1 MRTLG
6 LSVISMLLTGLVIGN
21 AYYQKKQFYPSVVY
35 ITKSNPSMAVIYI
48 QSLVLVLMLGKLMKK
63 IFLGTLR
70 AAEFEH
76 LMERFWYA
84 LTETCLAF
92 TVFRDDFNPKF
103 VALFTV
109 LLFLKSFHWLA
120 EDRVDYMERSP
131 VIGWLFHVRVAG
143 LLLCLGLFDYELI
156 SYAYQSTIAKGVTV
170 QLVFGFEYAIL
181 MTMVINTAIKYIFHA
196 AELRS
201 DTPWENKAVFL
212 LYTELIIGFTRVV
225 LYVVFVILMVK
236 IFTLPMFAFRP
247 MYYTMRNF
255 KKALN
260 DVILSRRAIRNMN
273 TLYPDATPEEL
284 QMSDNICI
292 ICREDMV
299 SSSKKLPCG
308 HIFHT
313 ACLRSW
319 FQRQQTCP
327 TCRLNILRTPITAAT
342 APANP
347 VPNNN
352 GNDANAGAGGAA
364 GNDTSRPTMAAA
376 TGGAGGVGGVSGS
389 GGVVSSGATLPN
401 GRCKFSFKRLV
412 HANEA
417 NWASPVAGTIVGPDL
432 QGPDLSAKEGRKEA
446 LKLTPFIMPFAGLTA
461 TGTSALPL
469 FPPAPMLLPPFP
481 FVGMPPYSMPLPPVP
496 PALDT
501 LSDEE
506 VRAMEGSERRHI
518 EERIKHLQ
526 NIRTL
531 LDASVALMNQYA
543 AITARLPPEAVA
555 HLQQQPTQPTVS
567 MVNPANATGSSSS
580 TTSTDITTS
589 PAATLATATVTEPA
603 RMVAEGAASSVAP
616 ESSSN
621 KPSSSMVSDSEA
633 NRVSSSSSSA
643 AVLSQPKLE
652 DLGPLSSDED
662 DPGTAKHRQE
672 PLPSD
677 SKVLLITPDQMQE
690 AAAAATTSARL
701 AENGVGGA
709 LKRPESAAM
718 SELRRRRLEKFAT
731 TSTADGSQQQQQQQ
745 QQQ

>member
-401 GRCKFSFKRLV
+401 G
-412 HANEA
+412 
-417 NWASPVAGTIVGPDL
+417 
-432 QGPDLSAKEGRKEA
+432 
-446 LKLTPFIMPFAGLTA
+446 LTA

-621 KPSSSMVSDSEA
+621 KPSSSKVSDSEA
-633 NRVSSSSSSA
+633 NRVSSSSSSSSA

-662 DPGTAKHRQE
+662 DPGTAKHRKE

-731 TSTADGSQQQQQQQ
+731 TSTADGSQQEQQQQQ
-745 QQQ
+745 QQ

>member
-1 MRTLG
+1 MRALG
-6 LSVISMLLTGLVIGN
+6 ISIISLTLTGMVIGN

-131 VIGWLFHVRVAG
+131 VIGWIFHLRVAG
-143 LLLCLGLFDYELI
+143 LLACLGVLDYQLI
-156 SYAYQSTIAKGVTV
+156 AYAYQSTIAKGATV

-181 MTMVINTAIKYIFHA
+181 MTMVLNTAIKYMFHA

-212 LYTELIIGFTRVV
+212 LYTELIIGLIRVV
-225 LYVVFVILMVK
+225 LYVIFVILMVK
-236 IFTLPMFAFRP
+236 IYTLPLFAFRP

-284 QMSDNICI
+284 QLSDNICI

-299 SSSKKLPCG
+299 SNSKKLPCG

-327 TCRLNILRTPITAAT
+327 TCRLNILRTPITTT
-342 APANP
+342 APNP
-347 VPNNN
+347 IQPA
-352 GNDANAGAGGAA
+352 GNDANNQND
-364 GNDTSRPTMAAA
+364 GNRSTSTMAP
-376 TGGAGGVGGVSGS
+376 GAVA
-389 GGVVSSGATLPN
+389 SGATAAQPNVPNMNMPNPSGLPMIP
-401 GRCKFSFKRLV
+401 GSPLV
-412 HANEA
+412 L
-417 NWASPVAGTIVGPDL
+417 PPM
-432 QGPDLSAKEGRKEA
+432 
-446 LKLTPFIMPFAGLTA
+446 PFIGI
-461 TGTSALPL
+461 
-469 FPPAPMLLPPFP
+469 PPSTLL
-481 FVGMPPYSMPLPPVP
+481 MPLPPVP

-501 LSDEE
+501 LTDEE
-506 VRAMEGSERRHI
+506 LRAMEGNERHHV

-531 LDASVALMNQYA
+531 LDASVALMNQYST
-543 AITARLPPEAVA
+543 IVARLPPVEISA
-555 HLQQQPTQPTVS
+555 
-567 MVNPANATGSSSS
+567 
-580 TTSTDITTS
+580 
-589 PAATLATATVTEPA
+589 PAAS
-603 RMVAEGAASSVAP
+603 ASSVAP
-616 ESSSN
+616 
-621 KPSSSMVSDSEA
+621 PSTSTEA
-633 NRVSSSSSSA
+633 TSA
-643 AVLSQPKLE
+643 TDTLNAVPKTVKQPAEVQIE
-652 DLGPLSSDED
+652 DLGSDD
-662 DPGTAKHRQE
+662 DSVTKLKKE
-672 PLPSD
+672 PLPST
-677 SKVLLITPDQMQE
+677 SKAFLITPDQQQASSSE
-690 AAAAATTSARL
+690 IAGSSSSGNVSPNASVRH
-701 AENGVGGA
+701 AEDS
-709 LKRPESAAM
+709 EM
-718 SELRRRRLEKFAT
+718 SEIRRRRLEKFGAQ
-731 TSTADGSQQQQQQQ
+731 SGPK
-745 QQQ
+745 

>member
-1 MRTLG
+1 MRALG
-6 LSVISMLLTGLVIGN
+6 ISIISLTLTGMVIGN

-131 VIGWLFHVRVAG
+131 VIGWIFHLRVAG
-143 LLLCLGLFDYELI
+143 LLACLGVLDYQLI
-156 SYAYQSTIAKGVTV
+156 AYAYQSTIAKGATV

-181 MTMVINTAIKYIFHA
+181 MTMVLNTAIKYMFHA

-212 LYTELIIGFTRVV
+212 LYTELIIGLIRVV
-225 LYVVFVILMVK
+225 LYVIFVILMVK
-236 IFTLPMFAFRP
+236 IYTLPLFAFRP

-284 QMSDNICI
+284 QLSDNICI

-299 SSSKKLPCG
+299 SNSKKLPCG

-327 TCRLNILRTPITAAT
+327 TCRLNILRTPITTT
-342 APANP
+342 APNP
-347 VPNNN
+347 IQPA
-352 GNDANAGAGGAA
+352 GNDANNQND
-364 GNDTSRPTMAAA
+364 GNRSTSTMAPGAVASGTTAA
-376 TGGAGGVGGVSGS
+376 Q
-389 GGVVSSGATLPN
+389 PN
-401 GRCKFSFKRLV
+401 V
-412 HANEA
+412 PNM
-417 NWASPVAGTIVGPDL
+417 N
-432 QGPDLSAKEGRKEA
+432 
-446 LKLTPFIMPFAGLTA
+446 MPNS
-461 TGTSALPL
+461 SALPMIPGSPL
-469 FPPAPMLLPPFP
+469 VLPPMP
-481 FVGMPPYSMPLPPVP
+481 FLGIPPSTLLMPLPPVP

-501 LSDEE
+501 LTDEE
-506 VRAMEGSERRHI
+506 LRAMEGNERHHV

-531 LDASVALMNQYA
+531 LDASVALMNQYST
-543 AITARLPPEAVA
+543 IVARLPPVEISAPAASTSSAVP
-555 HLQQQPTQPTVS
+555 LS
-567 MVNPANATGSSSS
+567 
-580 TTSTDITTS
+580 TSTEATSATDTLNAVPTTVKQ
-589 PAATLATATVTEPA
+589 PAEV
-603 RMVAEGAASSVAP
+603 
-616 ESSSN
+616 
-621 KPSSSMVSDSEA
+621 
-633 NRVSSSSSSA
+633 
-643 AVLSQPKLE
+643 QIE
-652 DLGPLSSDED
+652 DLGSDD
-662 DPGTAKHRQE
+662 DSVTKLKKE
-672 PLPSD
+672 PLPST
-677 SKVLLITPDQMQE
+677 SKAFLITPDQQQASSSE
-690 AAAAATTSARL
+690 IAGSSSSSNVSTNASVRH
-701 AENGVGGA
+701 AEDS
-709 LKRPESAAM
+709 EM
-718 SELRRRRLEKFAT
+718 SEIRRRRLEKFGAQ
-731 TSTADGSQQQQQQQ
+731 SGSK
-745 QQQ
+745 

>member
-1 MRTLG
+1 MRALG
-6 LSVISMLLTGLVIGN
+6 ISVISLTLTGMVIGN

-103 VALFTV
+103 VALFV
-109 LLFLKSFHWLA
+109 ALLFLKSFHWLA

-131 VIGWLFHVRVAG
+131 VIGWIFHLRVAG
-143 LLLCLGLFDYELI
+143 LLACLGVLDYQLI
-156 SYAYQSTIAKGVTV
+156 AYAYQSTIAKGATV

-181 MTMVINTAIKYIFHA
+181 MTMVLNTAIKYMFHA

-212 LYTELIIGFTRVV
+212 LYTELIIGLIRVI
-225 LYVVFVILMVK
+225 LYVIFVILMVK
-236 IFTLPMFAFRP
+236 IYTLPLFAFRP

-284 QMSDNICI
+284 TLSDNICI

-327 TCRLNILRTPITAAT
+327 TCRLNILRTPITTT
-342 APANP
+342 APNP
-347 VPNNN
+347 IQP
-352 GNDANAGAGGAA
+352 AA
-364 GNDTSRPTMAAA
+364 GNDASNQNDANRSTSTMGAAVPGTTA
-376 TGGAGGVGGVSGS
+376 TQANVPNIN
-389 GGVVSSGATLPN
+389 LPN
-401 GRCKFSFKRLV
+401 STALPMIPGAPGLV
-412 HANEA
+412 F
-417 NWASPVAGTIVGPDL
+417 PPM
-432 QGPDLSAKEGRKEA
+432 
-446 LKLTPFIMPFAGLTA
+446 PFIGI
-461 TGTSALPL
+461 
-469 FPPAPMLLPPFP
+469 PPSTLL
-481 FVGMPPYSMPLPPVP
+481 MPLPPVP

-501 LSDEE
+501 LTDEE
-506 VRAMEGSERRHI
+506 LRAMEGNERHHV

-531 LDASVALMNQYA
+531 LDASVALMNQYST
-543 AITARLPPEAVA
+543 IVARLPPVEVVPPVSTSAVV
-555 HLQQQPTQPTVS
+555 PP
-567 MVNPANATGSSSS
+567 P
-580 TTSTDITTS
+580 
-589 PAATLATATVTEPA
+589 PPP
-603 RMVAEGAASSVAP
+603 SVAP
-616 ESSSN
+616 STED
-621 KPSSSMVSDSEA
+621 PSSSASNAVLTTVKQPTEVQIEDLGSDDDSVTKLKKEPLPSTSKA
-633 NRVSSSSSSA
+633 FYKLITPDQQQQQSPSTSSSSSSR
-643 AVLSQPKLE
+643 VNVRQSE
-652 DLGPLSSDED
+652 DSE
-662 DPGTAKHRQE
+662 
-672 PLPSD
+672 
-677 SKVLLITPDQMQE
+677 
-690 AAAAATTSARL
+690 
-701 AENGVGGA
+701 
-709 LKRPESAAM
+709 M
-718 SELRRRRLEKFAT
+718 SEIRRRRLEKFGAP
-731 TSTADGSQQQQQQQ
+731 SGSK
-745 QQQ
+745 

>member
-1 MRTLG
+1 MRALG
-6 LSVISMLLTGLVIGN
+6 ISVISLALTGMVIGN

-63 IFLGTLR
+63 VFLGTLR

-131 VIGWLFHVRVAG
+131 VIGWIFHLRVAG
-143 LLLCLGLFDYELI
+143 LLACLGVLDYQLI
-156 SYAYQSTIAKGVTV
+156 AYAYQSTIAKGATV

-181 MTMVINTAIKYIFHA
+181 MTMVLNTAIKYMFHA

-212 LYTELIIGFTRVV
+212 LYTELIIGLIRVI
-225 LYVVFVILMVK
+225 LYVIFVILMVK
-236 IFTLPMFAFRP
+236 IYTLPLFAFRP

-284 QMSDNICI
+284 QLSDNICI
-292 ICREDMV
+292 ICREDMI

-327 TCRLNILRTPITAAT
+327 TCRLNILRTPITTT
-342 APANP
+342 APNP
-347 VPNNN
+347 IQPAA
-352 GNDANAGAGGAA
+352 GNDANNQNDANRSTSTMGAGQAGSGAA
-364 GNDTSRPTMAAA
+364 AAQPN
-376 TGGAGGVGGVSGS
+376 VPNMN
-389 GGVVSSGATLPN
+389 LPN
-401 GRCKFSFKRLV
+401 S
-412 HANEA
+412 
-417 NWASPVAGTIVGPDL
+417 T
-432 QGPDLSAKEGRKEA
+432 A
-446 LKLTPFIMPFAGLTA
+446 LPMIPGAPGMVFPPMPFIGI
-461 TGTSALPL
+461 
-469 FPPAPMLLPPFP
+469 PPSTLL
-481 FVGMPPYSMPLPPVP
+481 MPLPPVP
-496 PALDT
+496 PALDSLT
-501 LSDEE
+501 DEE
-506 VRAMEGSERRHI
+506 LRAMEGNERRHV

-531 LDASVALMNQYA
+531 LDASVALMNQYST
-543 AITARLPPEAVA
+543 IVARLPPVEIV
-555 HLQQQPTQPTVS
+555 PPV
-567 MVNPANATGSSSS
+567 
-580 TTSTDITTS
+580 TTSAVIP
-589 PAATLATATVTEPA
+589 PAAPSTE
-603 RMVAEGAASSVAP
+603 AP
-616 ESSSN
+616 
-621 KPSSSMVSDSEA
+621 
-633 NRVSSSSSSA
+633 SSSA
-643 AVLSQPKLE
+643 ANAVPTTVKQPAEVQIE
-652 DLGPLSSDED
+652 DLGSDD
-662 DPGTAKHRQE
+662 DSVTKLKKE
-672 PLPSD
+672 PLPST
-677 SKVLLITPDQMQE
+677 SKAFLITPDQQQQQQQSPS
-690 AAAAATTSARL
+690 TSSS
-701 AENGVGGA
+701 
-709 LKRPESAAM
+709 SASVRHSEDSEM
-718 SELRRRRLEKFAT
+718 SEIRRRRLEKFGA
-731 TSTADGSQQQQQQQ
+731 SSGSK
-745 QQQ
+745 

>member
-1 MRTLG
+1 MEKREKFRTHKFNKINIFFESISQLAENLLEMRALG
-6 LSVISMLLTGLVIGN
+6 ISVISLALTGMVIGN

-131 VIGWLFHVRVAG
+131 VIGWIFHLRVAG
-143 LLLCLGLFDYELI
+143 LLACLGVLDYQLI
-156 SYAYQSTIAKGVTV
+156 AYAYQSTIAKGATV

-181 MTMVINTAIKYIFHA
+181 MTMVLNTAIKYMFHA

-212 LYTELIIGFTRVV
+212 LYTELIIGLIRVV
-225 LYVVFVILMVK
+225 LYVIFVILMVK
-236 IFTLPMFAFRP
+236 IYTLPLFAFRP

-284 QMSDNICI
+284 QLSDNICI

-299 SSSKKLPCG
+299 SNSKKLPCG

-327 TCRLNILRTPITAAT
+327 TCRLNILRTPITTT
-342 APANP
+342 APNP
-347 VPNNN
+347 IQPA
-352 GNDANAGAGGAA
+352 GNDANNQ
-364 GNDTSRPTMAAA
+364 NDANRSTSTMAPGAVPPGTTAA
-376 TGGAGGVGGVSGS
+376 QPNVPNMN
-389 GGVVSSGATLPN
+389 LPN
-401 GRCKFSFKRLV
+401 SAALPMIPGSPLV
-412 HANEA
+412 L
-417 NWASPVAGTIVGPDL
+417 PPM
-432 QGPDLSAKEGRKEA
+432 
-446 LKLTPFIMPFAGLTA
+446 PFIGI
-461 TGTSALPL
+461 
-469 FPPAPMLLPPFP
+469 PPSTLL
-481 FVGMPPYSMPLPPVP
+481 MPLPPVP

-501 LSDEE
+501 LTDEE
-506 VRAMEGSERRHI
+506 LRAMEGNERHHV

-531 LDASVALMNQYA
+531 LDASVALMNQYST
-543 AITARLPPEAVA
+543 IVARLPPVE
-555 HLQQQPTQPTVS
+555 VS
-567 MVNPANATGSSSS
+567 APAASTSSVVPNQPAN
-580 TTSTDITTS
+580 
-589 PAATLATATVTEPA
+589 P
-603 RMVAEGAASSVAP
+603 
-616 ESSSN
+616 
-621 KPSSSMVSDSEA
+621 EA
-633 NRVSSSSSSA
+633 NREADTLNAIPPTVKQPAEVQIEDLGSDDDSVTKLKKEPLPSTSKAFLITPDQQQAPSTEIASTSSSSSSMSA
-643 AVLSQPKLE
+643 NASVRQAE
-652 DLGPLSSDED
+652 DSE
-662 DPGTAKHRQE
+662 
-672 PLPSD
+672 
-677 SKVLLITPDQMQE
+677 
-690 AAAAATTSARL
+690 
-701 AENGVGGA
+701 
-709 LKRPESAAM
+709 M
-718 SELRRRRLEKFAT
+718 SEIRRRRLEKFGAQ
-731 TSTADGSQQQQQQQ
+731 SGSK
-745 QQQ
+745 

>member
-1 MRTLG
+1 MKMRTLG

-156 SYAYQSTIAKGVTV
+156 SYAYQSTISKGVTV

-299 SSSKKLPCG
+299 SNSKKLPCG

-342 APANP
+342 TAANP
-347 VPNNN
+347 VANNN
-352 GNDANAGAGGAA
+352 ANDGANGAGPGTDASRPTGAGMAGAGGVAGASVAGAA
-364 GNDTSRPTMAAA
+364 
-376 TGGAGGVGGVSGS
+376 
-389 GGVVSSGATLPN
+389 LPN
-401 GRCKFSFKRLV
+401 GM
-412 HANEA
+412 A
-417 NWASPVAGTIVGPDL
+417 P
-432 QGPDLSAKEGRKEA
+432 SA
-446 LKLTPFIMPFAGLTA
+446 TN
-461 TGTSALPL
+461 ALPL
-469 FPPAPMLLPPFP
+469 FPGAPLVLPPFP
-481 FVGMPPYSMPLPPVP
+481 FVGMPPYTMPLPPVP
-496 PALDT
+496 PSLDT
-501 LSDEE
+501 LTDEE
-506 VRAMEGSERRHI
+506 VRAMEGTERRHI
-518 EERIKHLQ
+518 EERIKHLR

-555 HLQQQPTQPTVS
+555 HLQAPPPPGPQQAEPSVNASATVPPMAEVPS
-567 MVNPANATGSSSS
+567 TSASTTTGDASVDPSISTTTTTGDVTDVGATALASSSEQAARGSSK
-580 TTSTDITTS
+580 
-589 PAATLATATVTEPA
+589 
-603 RMVAEGAASSVAP
+603 
-616 ESSSN
+616 SSN
-621 KPSSSMVSDSEA
+621 LVSDSNSSIGTNA
-633 NRVSSSSSSA
+633 VAAAAAFTGKSAGSSGVSLA
-643 AVLSQPKLE
+643 KLE
-652 DLGPLSSDED
+652 DLGPISSDED
-662 DPGTAKHRQE
+662 DSSVKLKKE
-672 PLPSD
+672 PLPST
-677 SKVLLITPDQMQE
+677 SKAFLITPDQLLDE
-690 AAAAATTSARL
+690 GSSSSSSTLLPPSTRTAALNGSADAGL
-701 AENGVGGA
+701 PVS
-709 LKRPESAAM
+709 RPESSAM

-731 TSTADGSQQQQQQQ
+731 QSPSAGSDSQ
-745 QQQ
+745 

>member
-1 MRTLG
+1 MRALG
-6 LSVISMLLTGLVIGN
+6 ISIISLTLTGMVIGN

-131 VIGWLFHVRVAG
+131 VIGWIFHLRVAG
-143 LLLCLGLFDYELI
+143 LLACLGVLDYQLI
-156 SYAYQSTIAKGVTV
+156 AYAYQSTIAKGATV

-181 MTMVINTAIKYIFHA
+181 MTMVLNTAIKYMFHA

-212 LYTELIIGFTRVV
+212 LYTELIIGLIRVV
-225 LYVVFVILMVK
+225 LYVIFVILMVK
-236 IFTLPMFAFRP
+236 IYTLPLFAFRP

-284 QMSDNICI
+284 QLSDNICI

-299 SSSKKLPCG
+299 SNSKKLPCG

-327 TCRLNILRTPITAAT
+327 TCRLNILRTPITTT
-342 APANP
+342 APNP
-347 VPNNN
+347 IQPA
-352 GNDANAGAGGAA
+352 GNDANNQND
-364 GNDTSRPTMAAA
+364 GNRSTSTMAP
-376 TGGAGGVGGVSGS
+376 GAVA
-389 GGVVSSGATLPN
+389 SGATAAQPN
-401 GRCKFSFKRLV
+401 V
-412 HANEA
+412 PNM
-417 NWASPVAGTIVGPDL
+417 N
-432 QGPDLSAKEGRKEA
+432 
-446 LKLTPFIMPFAGLTA
+446 MPNP
-461 TGTSALPL
+461 SALPMIPGSPL
-469 FPPAPMLLPPFP
+469 VLPPMP
-481 FVGMPPYSMPLPPVP
+481 FIGIPPSTLLMPLPPVP

-501 LSDEE
+501 LTDEE
-506 VRAMEGSERRHI
+506 LRAMEGNERHHV

-531 LDASVALMNQYA
+531 LDASVALMNQYST
-543 AITARLPPEAVA
+543 IVARLPPVEISA
-555 HLQQQPTQPTVS
+555 
-567 MVNPANATGSSSS
+567 
-580 TTSTDITTS
+580 
-589 PAATLATATVTEPA
+589 PAAST
-603 RMVAEGAASSVAP
+603 SSVAP
-616 ESSSN
+616 
-621 KPSSSMVSDSEA
+621 PSTSTEA
-633 NRVSSSSSSA
+633 TSA
-643 AVLSQPKLE
+643 TDTLNAVPKTVKQPAEVQIE
-652 DLGPLSSDED
+652 DLGSDD
-662 DPGTAKHRQE
+662 DSVTKLKKE
-672 PLPSD
+672 PLPST
-677 SKVLLITPDQMQE
+677 SKAFLITPDQQQASSSE
-690 AAAAATTSARL
+690 IAGSSSSGNVSPNASVRH
-701 AENGVGGA
+701 AEDS
-709 LKRPESAAM
+709 EM
-718 SELRRRRLEKFAT
+718 SEIRRRRLEKFGAQ
-731 TSTADGSQQQQQQQ
+731 SGSK
-745 QQQ
+745 

>member
-299 SSSKKLPCG
+299 SNSKKLPCG

-342 APANP
+342 APATP
-347 VPNNN
+347 LPNNN
-352 GNDANAGAGGAA
+352 GNDTNNGAGVA
-364 GNDTSRPTMAAA
+364 GGTDTSRPTMVAGS
-376 TGGAGGVGGVSGS
+376 GGAGGIGATSGA
-389 GGVVSSGATLPN
+389 VTTGATLAN
-401 GRCKFSFKRLV
+401 GLTT
-412 HANEA
+412 
-417 NWASPVAGTIVGPDL
+417 AGTG
-432 QGPDLSAKEGRKEA
+432 
-446 LKLTPFIMPFAGLTA
+446 
-461 TGTSALPL
+461 ALPL
-469 FPPAPMLLPPFP
+469 FPPGPMMLPPFP
-481 FVGMPPYSMPLPPVP
+481 FVGMPSYTMPLPPVP
-496 PALDT
+496 PSLDT

-506 VRAMEGSERRHI
+506 VRAMEGNERRHI

-555 HLQQQPTQPTVS
+555 HLQQQSQTAQPNLSMANSINTAASNIATPTKTPATITTSATSDAAMAVGGGSTSNPTSPPVT
-567 MVNPANATGSSSS
+567 ANVVPESSSS
-580 TTSTDITTS
+580 SN
-589 PAATLATATVTEPA
+589 
-603 RMVAEGAASSVAP
+603 
-616 ESSSN
+616 SSN
-621 KPSSSMVSDSEA
+621 KPSSSKVSDSDN
-633 NRVSSSSSSA
+633 NRVSNNSVPPTGRPAGSSSG
-643 AVLSQPKLE
+643 LSQPKLE

-662 DPGTAKHRQE
+662 DTSVKLKKE
-672 PLPSD
+672 PLPND
-677 SKVLLITPDQMQE
+677 SKVLLITPDQMQD
-690 AAAAATTSARL
+690 AAGPSRVTEL
-701 AENGVGGA
+701 NGGGA

-731 TSTADGSQQQQQQQ
+731 ASTPDTINSAQEQQQ
-745 QQQ
+745 